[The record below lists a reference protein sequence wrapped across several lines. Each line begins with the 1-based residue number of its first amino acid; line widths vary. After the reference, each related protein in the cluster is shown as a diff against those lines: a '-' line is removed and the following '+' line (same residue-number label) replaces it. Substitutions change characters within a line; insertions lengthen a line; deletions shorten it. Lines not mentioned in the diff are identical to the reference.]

1 MRAAGRRN
9 RHAVLYLIGCGGG
22 LPLLWCRNRQMR
34 QLSRKDA
41 AMTFLDRIATILI
54 TATVTSAA
62 WIVAGGSVLDLADSS
77 SQIART
83 RPADAQPSPKSS
95 DAPAVVDAAGT
106 KVSAASLETDDL
118 TAPNDTEA
126 QQIIVPVLNVRP
138 SDLSDT
144 FSDDRGGGKQI
155 HHALDIMA
163 PEGTTVVAAAPG
175 KIEKMFRSQ
184 VGGNT
189 LYVRSADGR
198 TIYYYAHLAEYAPG
212 MKEGQKIRRGQRLGA
227 VGHTGNASE
236 EAPHL
241 HFAIM
246 RTTADAEWWEASAA
260 VNPYPILTGK
270 RSK

>member
-1 MRAAGRRN
+1 
-9 RHAVLYLIGCGGG
+9 
-22 LPLLWCRNRQMR
+22 MR
-34 QLSRKDA
+34 QLSRKE
-41 AMTFLDRIATILI
+41 AMMTVLDRIATILI

-62 WIVAGGSVLDLADSS
+62 WIVAGGSVLDLAGSS

-95 DAPAVVDAAGT
+95 DVPAVENASGE
-106 KVSAASLETDDL
+106 KVSAPPLETEDL

-144 FSDDRGGGKQI
+144 FVDEREGGKQI

-175 KIEKMFRSQ
+175 KIEKMFKSQ

-189 LYVRSADGR
+189 IYVRSADGR

-212 MKEGQKIRRGQRLGA
+212 LKEGQKIRRGQRLGA
-227 VGHTGNASE
+227 VGHTGHASA

-246 RTTADAEWWEASAA
+246 RTTPDAKWWEAAAA

-270 RSK
+270 ISK